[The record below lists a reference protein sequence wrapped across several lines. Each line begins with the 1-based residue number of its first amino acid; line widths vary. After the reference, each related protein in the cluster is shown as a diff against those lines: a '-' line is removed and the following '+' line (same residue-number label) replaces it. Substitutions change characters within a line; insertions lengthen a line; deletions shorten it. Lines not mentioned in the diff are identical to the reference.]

1 MIRVVHATD
10 IHWFVPPRL
19 RQLAS
24 KRLIGSVNLYLRG
37 RRHHFDD
44 RVQDALVRAM
54 LDANADV
61 ALISGDLTAQAI
73 HREFELALAKLAPL
87 LARPALVQAGNHD
100 VYTRGSSSQD
110 RIGRYFGPWLHR
122 RPDGIARLDLPGLTI
137 LGLDPNR
144 PHPLASGRVPEAQ
157 LAALP
162 AALAAVAP
170 GSAVIL
176 SLHYPVLDR
185 RGRLYDGWTHGL
197 ENASALVDVLR
208 GAARKPTL
216 IVHGHQHHGYRV
228 ELELGDVRVPIV
240 DPGSGGYAYEPERDR
255 AACFCVYA
263 FDGPNLAGVERHR
276 YTERG
281 FAPEPGG
288 AFATGR

>member
-44 RVQDALVRAM
+44 RVQDALVRSM
-54 LDANADV
+54 LDAAADV
-61 ALISGDLTAQAI
+61 VLISGDLTAQAI
-73 HREFELALAKLAPL
+73 HREFELALAKLSPL

-100 VYTRGSSSQD
+100 VYTRGSSTHD
-110 RIGRYFGPWLHR
+110 RIAQHFGPWLHR
-122 RPDGIARLDLPGLTI
+122 RPDGLARLDLPGLTI

-162 AALAAVAP
+162 AALADTRP
-170 GSAVIL
+170 DDAVIL
-176 SLHYPVLDR
+176 SLHYPILDR
-185 RGRLYDGWTHGL
+185 HGRLYDGWTHGL
-197 ENASALVDVLR
+197 ENASALVEVLR
-208 GAARKPTL
+208 RSARKPTL

-228 ELELGDVRVPIV
+228 ALDLGDVQVPIV

-255 AACFCVYA
+255 AACFCVYT
-263 FDGPNLAGVERHR
+263 FEGPRLVEVERHR
-276 YTERG
+276 HTERG